1 MKRTNFYPLGI
12 YDYRR
17 YIANENLCIK
27 LLKRIRWNGK
37 ITCPHCR
44 STKIWRMRERNRV
57 EYRCKKCE
65 YHFSDTSGT
74 IFEKTKVPLSK
85 WVLGI
90 GLWKI
95 GISALQFAWAIGVNY
110 KTARLMLKAMRSAA
124 VNDTLFTKLSGE
136 VEIDDTYYGGIR
148 KGKRGRGAAGKIP
161 VVGLRQRNGKV
172 KTLVVP
178 ELKAEILRKIIRN
191 HVIPGS
197 TIYTDDVSFYKA
209 LNMAEYKH
217 ELINKIISF
226 VPSTG
231 FHIQS
236 IESTW
241 AHTKPDLKARHHK
254 LIHNSLQEYLAENDF
269 KFNNKQ
275 YPDFIGLMIEKLVNF
290 YPLSG

>member
-1 MKRTNFYPLGI
+1 MERTNFYPYGI

-27 LLKRIRWNGK
+27 LIRRIRWPAK
-37 ITCPHCR
+37 ISCPRCNC
-44 STKIWRMRERNRV
+44 TKIWWMRERDRI
-57 EYRCKKCE
+57 EYRCKNCG

-85 WVLGI
+85 WILAI
-90 GLWKI
+90 GLWKV
-95 GISALQFAWAIGVNY
+95 GISGLQLAWAIGANY
-110 KTARLMLKAMRSAA
+110 KTARMMLKAMRKAA
-124 VNDTLFTKLSGE
+124 IKDTMFTKLSGE
-136 VEIDDTYYGGIR
+136 IEIDDTYYGGVR

-172 KTLVVP
+172 KTIVVP
-178 ELKAEILRKIIRN
+178 ELKSEILRKIIKN
-191 HVIPGS
+191 HVVPGS

-209 LNMAEYKH
+209 LNLSKYKH
-217 ELINKIISF
+217 ELINKSLSF
-226 VPSTG
+226 VPYFG
-231 FHIQS
+231 FHIQN

-254 LIHNSLQEYLAENDF
+254 LVIDSLQEYLAENDF

-275 YPDFIGLMIEKLVNF
+275 HPDFISFMIQKLINF